1 MNMPPFSDFIKS
13 VDLDKLSYDLD
24 IHASP
29 MLKDKTDLFTQE
41 QYEFLTAT
49 LAAMSLAL
57 LRQYH
62 QWLSESTNE

>member
-1 MNMPPFSDFIKS
+1 MKMPPFSDFIKS
-13 VDLDKLSYDLD
+13 VDLDKLSYDLEL
-24 IHASP
+24 HASSV
-29 MLKDKTDLFTQE
+29 LKDETNLFTQE

-49 LAAMSLAL
+49 FATMSLTL